1 MAVTA
6 FATGTSSST
15 VGTEVFLSNPNQAGT
30 YIAQVLATN
39 MGTADV
45 VELRWYAKTLTGGG
59 TSDVAYYQRFAG
71 QQPTDDEV
79 KISVPISTELT
90 DTNSLRFSLKQTAG
104 PARSFDW
111 KILKFA

>member
-6 FATGTSSST
+6 FATGTSNGT
-15 VGTEVFLSNPNQAGT
+15 VGTEVILSNVNAAAT
-30 YIAQVLATN
+30 YVSQFRCNN

-45 VELRWYAKTLTGGG
+45 VELRWYAVTLTGG
-59 TSDVAYYQRFAG
+59 TQEVAYYARVEGA
-71 QQPTDDEV
+71 QPTDDMV

-90 DTNSLRFSLKQTAG
+90 DSSALRFTFKQTAG
-104 PARSFDW
+104 TSRAFDW

>member
-6 FATGTSSST
+6 FATGTSNST
-15 VGTEVFLSNPNQAGT
+15 VGTEVFLSSPNQAAT
-30 YIAQVLATN
+30 YVSQILCTN

-59 TSDVAYYQRFAG
+59 TSDVAYYARFEGA
-71 QQPTDDEV
+71 QPADDEV

-90 DTNSLRFSLKQTAG
+90 DTNSLRFSIKQTAG
-104 PARSFDW
+104 TARSFDW